1 MRPRRPLSLI
11 LAVTLLSFSACLEY
25 VDEEIDYPGSLS
37 SGYLQLSEFPK
48 GTDGIAGMGPFCR
61 RVHDCGCPILD
72 PEEVE
77 RCRENVSLLEEPDCQ
92 SMLERAVPE
101 CLP

>member
-1 MRPRRPLSLI
+1 MSSLGRA
-11 LAVTLLSFSACLEY
+11 LLLPLLSIALSACLEY
-25 VDEEIDYPGSLS
+25 RDDEIDYPGSLS
-37 SGYLQLSEFPK
+37 SGYLRLSEFPK
-48 GTDGIAGMGPFCR
+48 GTDGIAGLGPFCR

-72 PEEVE
+72 PVEVV